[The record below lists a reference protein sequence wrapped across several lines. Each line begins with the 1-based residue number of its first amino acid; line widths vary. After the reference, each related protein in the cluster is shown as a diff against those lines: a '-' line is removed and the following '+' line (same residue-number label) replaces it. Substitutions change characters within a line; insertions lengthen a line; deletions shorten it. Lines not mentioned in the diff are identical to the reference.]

1 MNDGA
6 TYPVTRSGATIT
18 AAVTGFCQLAEQ
30 KNVQISGII
39 ANKVGSEYHA
49 ELLRQALA
57 EYRLPALVAWM
68 ESSDK
73 ILTERQLGL
82 KIPDETMIPDYSSA
96 LHVGHGLLM
105 RAFAEVAH
113 KTPTIPHK
121 PRLQGKTIA
130 IARDNACCFIYPA
143 NLDWLSSHGAKLV
156 FFSPVASEHVPDDAY
171 AIWLPGGYPELYAQQ
186 LSESTSWDSLH
197 IHAETG
203 TPILAEC
210 GGAMLLG
217 DRAPFLEPLPE
228 LLRIRSDIPRAAYRT

>member
-1 MNDGA
+1 
-6 TYPVTRSGATIT
+6 
-18 AAVTGFCQLAEQ
+18 
-30 KNVQISGII
+30 
-39 ANKVGSEYHA
+39 
-49 ELLRQALA
+49 
-57 EYRLPALVAWM
+57 
-68 ESSDK
+68 
-73 ILTERQLGL
+73 
-82 KIPDETMIPDYSSA
+82 
-96 LHVGHGLLM
+96 
-105 RAFAEVAH
+105 
-113 KTPTIPHK
+113 
-121 PRLQGKTIA
+121 
-130 IARDNACCFIYPA
+130 
-143 NLDWLSSHGAKLV
+143 V